1 VSSGQGVH
9 RICDLDIEKYRCI
22 TPDISVREVIITE
35 ERIGHIKSRHPGHF
49 EVIAPFLKA
58 AVQEPD
64 YILEDTP
71 NTGLI
76 LKAVQANGLRMQMV
90 LRIHTSVDSPGFK
103 NSVISAW
110 KISESRW
117 NNYLRN
123 KKILYKTE

>member
-1 VSSGQGVH
+1 MSSGQGVH

-22 TPDISVREVIITE
+22 TLDISVREVIITE

-76 LKAVQANGLRMQMV
+76 LKAV
-90 LRIHTSVDSPGFK
+90 
-103 NSVISAW
+103 
-110 KISESRW
+110 
-117 NNYLRN
+117 
-123 KKILYKTE
+123 

>member
-1 VSSGQGVH
+1 MSSGQGVH

-76 LKAVQANGLRMQMV
+76 LKAVQANALRMQMV